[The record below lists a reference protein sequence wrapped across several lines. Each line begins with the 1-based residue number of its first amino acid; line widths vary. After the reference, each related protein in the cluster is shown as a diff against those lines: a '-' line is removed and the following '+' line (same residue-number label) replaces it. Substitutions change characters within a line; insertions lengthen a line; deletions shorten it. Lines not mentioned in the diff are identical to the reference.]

1 MHQARSLAPQVRAF
15 GRMVGSGKAMVRRLD
30 VKIKV
35 KEAKCGGPA
44 ANVKRLPACMSSS
57 VIAVLHDELTA

>member
-1 MHQARSLAPQVRAF
+1 
-15 GRMVGSGKAMVRRLD
+15 MVRRLD